1 MSAWSD
7 DLRFAQ
13 QAGVAVKVRLFDGQ
27 HFFTGV
33 ESVDDEAGLV
43 GLYQPQD
50 LADTSTRVRI
60 QLDDITSLTVT
71 DVAWQS
77 SPVNPA

>member
-13 QAGVAVKVRLFDGQ
+13 QAGVAVEVRLFDGQ
-27 HFFTGV
+27 EFLTGV

-43 GLYQPQD
+43 GLFRPQTMG
-50 LADTSTRVRI
+50 DTTTRVRVR
-60 QLDDITSLTVT
+60 LDDITSLAVT
-71 DVAWQS
+71 DVRWG
-77 SPVNPA
+77 PAE